1 MKALTF
7 DKKAFSE
14 MRKEMEV
21 FDAAREQLIKD
32 SRDILKLAKGAIY
45 SVHRHDLKEAERQL
59 EEAKAAIKKMNL
71 LLKKDESLASVGAY
85 SEALEEYVEASCYFN
100 LAKNKKLLSAK
111 DLGVCTHTYL
121 PGLCDLVGELV
132 RKAVN
137 SSIKGDFDTALE
149 IKDFVADI
157 YEELMMFDFRNIPA
171 RKKFDTI
178 KYSLEKL
185 ENLVLELKL
194 KQKIK

>member
-14 MRKEMEV
+14 MRKEMEL
-21 FDAAREQLIKD
+21 FDAAREQIIKD
-32 SRDILKLAKGAIY
+32 SRDVLKQSKGAIY
-45 SVHRHDLKEAERQL
+45 SIHRHDLAEAEKQL
-59 EEAKAAIKKMNL
+59 ESAKSVIKKLNACI
-71 LLKKDESLASVGAY
+71 KKDESLASVGAY
-85 SEALEEYVEASCYFN
+85 SEALEEYVEASCYFS
-100 LAKNKKLLSAK
+100 LAKSNKLLTAK
-111 DLGVCTHTYL
+111 ELDVCTHTYL

-149 IKDFVADI
+149 IKDFVAEI

-171 RKKFDTI
+171 RKKFDSI
-178 KYSLEKL
+178 KYGLEKL

-194 KQKIK
+194 KNKIK

>member
-1 MKALTF
+1 MKALTL
-7 DKKAFSE
+7 DKDAFSA
-14 MRKEMEV
+14 MRKEMEQ
-21 FDAAREQLIKD
+21 FDALREQLIKD
-32 SRDILKLAKGAIY
+32 SRDVLKLSKAAIY
-45 SVHRHDLKEAERQL
+45 SVHRQDITEAAKQL
-59 EEAKAAIKKMNL
+59 AQAKAVIKKLNDCV
-71 LLKKDESLASVGAY
+71 KKDESFASVGAY
-85 SEALEEYVEASCYFN
+85 SEALEEYTEASCYYG
-100 LAKNKKLLSAK
+100 LVKDRKLLTAK
-111 DLGVCTHTYL
+111 DLGVCTHIYL

-149 IKDFVADI
+149 IKDFVAEI

-171 RKKFDTI
+171 RKKFDSI
-178 KYSLEKL
+178 KYGLEKL

>member
-14 MRKEMEV
+14 MRKEMEL

-32 SRDILKLAKGAIY
+32 SRDILKLSKAAIY
-45 SVHRHDLKEAERQL
+45 SIHRHDIAEAEKQL
-59 EEAKAAIKKMNL
+59 EEAKAAIKKLNF

-85 SEALEEYVEASCYFN
+85 SEALEEYVEASCYFG
-100 LAKNKKLLSAK
+100 LVKNKKLLTAK
-111 DLGVCTHTYL
+111 DLDVCTHSYL

-137 SSIKGDFDTALE
+137 SSIKEDFDTALE
-149 IKDFVADI
+149 IKDFVAEI

-171 RKKFDTI
+171 RKKFDSI